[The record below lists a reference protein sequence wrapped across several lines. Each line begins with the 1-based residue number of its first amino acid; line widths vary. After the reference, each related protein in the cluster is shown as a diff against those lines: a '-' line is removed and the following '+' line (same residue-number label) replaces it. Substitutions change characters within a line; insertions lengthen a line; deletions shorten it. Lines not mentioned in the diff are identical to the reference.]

1 MTYSVLSAAIFSS
14 RRGISTGLVSKSSQ
28 PAAIALSRSALI
40 ASPILRGSTL
50 IAMMQAANL
59 REGNNVIACRSLAS
73 RGKVRQGHQG
83 TCQQPEIV
91 VDKPSVLRHGN
102 RGAMARSIA
111 PVPQAR
117 STIPIGDG
125 RQRKR
130 RPHRARLKLR
140 GLRPPWFGCL
150 AELVARAAPRIS
162 YLAEPLRGA
171 AGRNVLAAAR
181 SSPRCLLAH
190 RFSLLAQNA
199 SPFNSA
205 ILLYRI
211 RGALV
216 QGQIRA
222 GHIFWK

>member
-1 MTYSVLSAAIFSS
+1 LTYSVLSAAIFSS

-73 RGKVRQGHQG
+73 RGEVRQGHQG

-91 VDKPSVLRHGN
+91 VDKPSVLRHGQS
-102 RGAMARSIA
+102 RSDGTQHRA
-111 PVPQAR
+111 GTAGEVHA
-117 STIPIGDG
+117 IGDG

-140 GLRPPWFGCL
+140 ARGSNGSRSVSQFAEKPLIRRSRLHRQTVGRNLAKWGAEPPPRERSW
-150 AELVARAAPRIS
+150 RAAAVRHDRRS
-162 YLAEPLRGA
+162 GRADGARGSRC
-171 AGRNVLAAAR
+171 AG
-181 SSPRCLLAH
+181 
-190 RFSLLAQNA
+190 
-199 SPFNSA
+199 
-205 ILLYRI
+205 
-211 RGALV
+211 LV
-216 QGQIRA
+216 
-222 GHIFWK
+222 